1 MICKRMR
8 GVWMLWG
15 KFGGGDIMAEMLKYF
30 DNTFFK
36 FLFGFLGIL
45 FISLALLVV
54 TQYWGNKNSEQN
66 QIYTEVEI
74 NQVQ

>member
-1 MICKRMR
+1 MMN
-8 GVWMLWG
+8 
-15 KFGGGDIMAEMLKYF
+15 EMLKYF

-45 FISLALLVV
+45 FISLAFLVA
-54 TQYWGNKNSEQN
+54 TQYWGDTESAQDQK
-66 QIYTEVEI
+66 YTEVEI